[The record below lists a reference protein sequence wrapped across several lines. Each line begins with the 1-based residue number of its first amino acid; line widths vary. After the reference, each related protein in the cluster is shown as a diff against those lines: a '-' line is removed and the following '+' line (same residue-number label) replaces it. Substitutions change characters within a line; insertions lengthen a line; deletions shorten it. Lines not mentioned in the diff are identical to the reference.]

1 MDKKTEFRQQKKKAD
16 RQILFLLVIGIGLV
30 LAAGASLFFLP
41 KAQAETELAGVSAV
55 PVPVSFPAPQV
66 QLTDLNNTPVSLADY
81 RGQVVLYNAWAT
93 WCPPCKEEMP
103 TLQAYYDAHKSEGFV
118 VIAIEDGEPVQEVA
132 DFVKEY
138 GLTFPVWPD
147 EKWVAT
153 TAFKTE
159 NLPTS
164 FLIDRDGQVKL
175 TWTGAISMN
184 MLEKYVTPIIRQ

>member
-55 PVPVSFPAPQV
+55 PVPASFPAPQV